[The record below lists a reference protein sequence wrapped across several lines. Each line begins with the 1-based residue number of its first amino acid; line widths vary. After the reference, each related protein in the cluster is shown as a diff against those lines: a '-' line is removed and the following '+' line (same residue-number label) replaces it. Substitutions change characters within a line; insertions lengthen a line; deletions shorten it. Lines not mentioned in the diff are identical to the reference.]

1 MKAEQSGGSSR
12 FHRLF
17 VFHFYPNCSAF
28 ALCGLSLGLVVL
40 APRGVAADP
49 AGSLEDF
56 AQVYVDRYFP
66 PPADKVLSEEGRK
79 KGEALAH
86 YALGKTRE
94 LQGRPFDAV
103 ESYLEVLETQPDQV
117 FLARKAAY
125 LLARSGRQEEALATL
140 EKSLASNPTEP
151 FAHIALSEF
160 LATYEPEGSEGK
172 ARGLSVAEEAVI
184 RFPDEPAVYDHLS
197 KLYLVNDRRAD
208 AQRMLESAARRKNT
222 DSGYWLSLG
231 RIAGRTLSDKG
242 GASADSVGLL
252 TDIYGKALQYAGEEV
267 AVVEQV
273 GDFYHA
279 TSQFDDA
286 VSAYTKVIA
295 AQPDNLEVREKL
307 ARVYGGLG
315 DDEKIVETLRG
326 ILEIDSQSSRTLKQ
340 IAGIHLRREEFKE
353 AIPYLVRAL
362 AITKGSA
369 TEYSA
374 LGRMMIESREHETA
388 VKFLANAAYLF
399 PDSTEFPFLL
409 TFAHSGMEQ
418 WPKAIE
424 AFEKT
429 VEMARKAQP
438 ELLNEIFYY
447 RFAVAR
453 EQAKQFD
460 EAGELFQKTIEL
472 LSKNEDADDEF
483 TALVYNYL
491 GYMWLE
497 IDKNIDQAGELIKTA
512 VELDPESGAIAD
524 SLGWFHFKK
533 GNFEQAKID
542 LLRAEGSIETPD
554 PVIYDHLGQAHYA
567 LGEKEKAV
575 EYMEKAVELDPD
587 NTELKE
593 RLSAFKSGAPL
604 KPSPTPVTEPAPEA
618 AAAPETSAVRP

>member
-1 MKAEQSGGSSR
+1 MFAW
-12 FHRLF
+12 L
-17 VFHFYPNCSAF
+17 VLVAF
-28 ALCGLSLGLVVL
+28 GLSTLGI
-40 APRGVAADP
+40 ASDSAD
-49 AGSLEDF
+49 SLEDY

-66 PPADKVLSEEGRK
+66 PPADQVLSEEGRR
-79 KGEALAH
+79 KGSALAH

-103 ESYLEVLETQPDQV
+103 ESYLEVLETQPSQV

-140 EKSLASNPTEP
+140 EESLASNPNEP

-172 ARGLSVAEEAVI
+172 ARAMAVAEEAVV
-184 RFPDEPAVYDHLS
+184 RFPDQPAVYDHLS
-197 KLYLVNDRRAD
+197 KLYLVSDRRPD
-208 AQRMLESAARRKNT
+208 AQRMLETAAQRANA
-222 DSGYWLSLG
+222 DSRYWLSLG
-231 RIAGRTLSDKG
+231 RIAGRALSEKG
-242 GASADSVGLL
+242 GPSADSIDLL
-252 TDIYGKALQYAGEEV
+252 TEIYGKALKYAGEET
-267 AVVEQV
+267 AVIEQV

-286 VSAYTKVIA
+286 VTSYTKVIA
-295 AQPDNLEVREKL
+295 ARPDNLEVREKL

-315 DDEKIVETLRG
+315 DDEKIIETLQG
-326 ILEIDSQSSRTLKQ
+326 ILQIDSQSSRTLKQ

-374 LGRMMIESREHETA
+374 LGRMMIESKEHGAA
-388 VKFLANAAYLF
+388 VDFLTDAAYLF

-418 WPKAIE
+418 WPKAIA

-429 VEMARKAQP
+429 VAMARKAQP

-472 LSKNEDADDEF
+472 LSKNEDADAEF

-497 IDKNIDQAGELIKTA
+497 IDKNIDEAGELIKTA
-512 VELDPESGAIAD
+512 IELDPESGAIAD

-533 GNFEQAKID
+533 GNFEQAKIE
-542 LLRAEGSIETPD
+542 LLRAEVAIETPD
-554 PVIYDHLGQAHYA
+554 PVIYDHLGQTHYA
-567 LGEKEKAV
+567 LGQKEKAV
-575 EYMEKAVELDPD
+575 EYMEKAVELDPE
-587 NTELKE
+587 NGELKE
-593 RLSAFKSGAPL
+593 RLAGYRSGVPA
-604 KPSPTPVTEPAPEA
+604 KETPTPATTPASPPAVDPEN
-618 AAAPETSAVRP
+618 PAVRP